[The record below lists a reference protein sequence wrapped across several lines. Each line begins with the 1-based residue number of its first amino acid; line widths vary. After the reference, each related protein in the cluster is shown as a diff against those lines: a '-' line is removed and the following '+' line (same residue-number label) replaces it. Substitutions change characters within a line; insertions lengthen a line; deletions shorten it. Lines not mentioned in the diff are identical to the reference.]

1 VPKIDGFDVAA
12 YKNRLRLLRE
22 IISGENQVEFA
33 ERLGVP
39 FKRWS
44 NYERGYPVPRETAF
58 TICKKFPGMSVE
70 WIWWGWMGNLSEY
83 YLKRIAA
90 AEALDKERLAAERTL
105 LKAQAKY
112 KDVAAKRRKAI
123 HPAPSPSRGR

>member
-58 TICKKFPGMSVE
+58 LLIKKFPGMSVE
-70 WIWWGWMGNLSEY
+70 WLWFGMPGNLSDY
-83 YLKRIAA
+83 YKKRIDA
-90 AEALDKERLAAERTL
+90 AELLDKERLAA
-105 LKAQAKY
+105 
-112 KDVAAKRRKAI
+112 
-123 HPAPSPSRGR
+123 